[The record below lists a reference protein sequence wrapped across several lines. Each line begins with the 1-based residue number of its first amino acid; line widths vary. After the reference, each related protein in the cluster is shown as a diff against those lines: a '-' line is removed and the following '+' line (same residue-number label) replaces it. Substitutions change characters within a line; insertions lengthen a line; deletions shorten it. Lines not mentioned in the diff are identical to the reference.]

1 MKESRPIPYF
11 DITGEFEEYQSK
23 WFEQIAQL
31 GKTGNFILGDAI
43 AEFESRVAR
52 FLGVKHAVTVGSGTD
67 ALVLALR
74 SVGVQA
80 GDSVIIP
87 DFTFFATAEAVS
99 LAGAVPIFV
108 DIEADS
114 FNISVEKIKN
124 AIQPNTKAILPVH
137 LFGAP
142 ADIEEICKL
151 GQEHGIAVIEDTA
164 QAFGAKVGSKF
175 AGTFGQIG
183 CFSFYPTK
191 VLGAYGD
198 GGMATTND
206 DEIADNLRL
215 LRNHGVTGPNQHD
228 LIGCTSRLNAVQ
240 AVLLQ
245 LKLECVPDFIE
256 QRQRIARM
264 YMDRLQNLPME
275 LPKEKL
281 GTTHVYNIFT
291 VRSANRDQLVKTLSD
306 KQIGHQIYYPLPVH
320 MQKPYLNLNLSDDEY
335 PETRKA
341 CREVLS
347 LPNYPGM
354 PHSHIDRICE
364 VLNEIST

>member
-11 DITGEFEEYQSK
+11 DLTSEFEEYQSK
-23 WFEQIAQL
+23 WFEQITRL

-52 FLGVKHAVTVGSGTD
+52 FLGVKHAVTVSSGTD

-80 GDSVIIP
+80 GDSVIVP

-99 LAGAVPIFV
+99 LAGAVPVFV
-108 DIEADS
+108 DIEADG
-114 FNISVEKIKN
+114 FNISVNKIRD
-124 AIQPNTKAILPVH
+124 AIRPDTKAILPVH

-142 ADIEEICKL
+142 ASIEEICKL
-151 GQEHGIAVIEDTA
+151 GLEHDIAVIEDTA
-164 QAFGAKVGSKF
+164 QAFGAKVGNKF
-175 AGTFGQIG
+175 AGTFGQVG

-198 GGMATTND
+198 GGMVTTND
-206 DEIADNLRL
+206 DEIAHKLRL
-215 LRNHGVTGPNQHD
+215 LRNHGLTGPNQHS

-240 AVLLQ
+240 ATLLQ
-245 LKLECVPDFIE
+245 LKLEFVPDFIE
-256 QRQRIARM
+256 QRQLIARM
-264 YMDRLQNLPME
+264 YTERLQNVPMG
-275 LPKEKL
+275 LPKENP
-281 GTTHVYNIFT
+281 GSTHVYNIFT
-291 VRSANRDQLVKTLSD
+291 VRSKNRDQLVETLSD
-306 KQIGHQIYYPLPVH
+306 NQIGYQIYYPLPVH
-320 MQKPYLNLNLSDDEY
+320 MQKPYLNLNLSDNEY

-354 PHSHIDRICE
+354 PHSHVDRICE
-364 VLNEIST
+364 VLNEVST